1 VTDINVR
8 ALSLAE
14 LTTHHSEK
22 WSGFD
27 PDVLPLPVAEMDFPV
42 AEPIRKVLLEMVNS
56 SDLGYLGLIPE
67 LGAGFAKFASERWSW
82 NVDTSQVRIAA
93 DVGVGVVETLRVF
106 TQPGDSVLINSP
118 IYQNFYNWIDET
130 HLTMIDIPFTRTG
143 LETEESNP
151 WVLDFDEVE
160 KIYASGLKAHLLCS
174 PHNPLGRIYSKNE
187 LIRIA
192 DMAKKYGVLVISDE
206 IHSPLTYTP
215 HEFTPFLSVSDAARE
230 VGVAVTSA
238 TKAWNLAGLKCAI
251 IVSQN
256 DAIHKKLDEM
266 PKAVHFRASI
276 LGAYASAAAFADSGP
291 WLDAV
296 IKNLDENRFLL
307 HNLLKAQLPT
317 VRYNIPHN
325 GYLAWLD
332 MSSLNL
338 GENPA
343 EALLEKGRVALNPG
357 SLYGQQCTQ
366 YVRLNFATS
375 PEIITE
381 AMKRIVSTLK

>member
-1 VTDINVR
+1 
-8 ALSLAE
+8 
-14 LTTHHSEK
+14 
-22 WSGFD
+22 
-27 PDVLPLPVAEMDFPV
+27 
-42 AEPIRKVLLEMVNS
+42 
-56 SDLGYLGLIPE
+56 
-67 LGAGFAKFASERWSW
+67 
-82 NVDTSQVRIAA
+82 
-93 DVGVGVVETLRVF
+93 
-106 TQPGDSVLINSP
+106 
-118 IYQNFYNWIDET
+118 
-130 HLTMIDIPFTRTG
+130 
-143 LETEESNP
+143 
-151 WVLDFDEVE
+151 
-160 KIYASGLKAHLLCS
+160 
-174 PHNPLGRIYSKNE
+174 
-187 LIRIA
+187 
-192 DMAKKYGVLVISDE
+192 MAKKYGVLVISDE

-307 HNLLKAQLPT
+307 RDLLKAQLPT